1 MSLANIINKVVT
13 ISAEIIC
20 QTKTNL
26 CVKVLNR
33 TLIFLVLFRIPNVLN
48 DQIRH
53 VLNGRDQNKLQYS
66 FPANTPFFR
75 ICVTYLA
82 VLGGGLNHKE
92 RLFVSLAWLPK
103 VCPNICRLDG
113 KCTLAEIVCSKF
125 CIF

>member
-1 MSLANIINKVVT
+1 MSLTNIINKVVT

-33 TLIFLVLFRIPNVLN
+33 TLLFLVLFRIPNVLN

-66 FPANTPFFR
+66 FPANTPFFQNMCDLLSSAGGR
-75 ICVTYLA
+75 AQPQGASLRVPGLA
-82 VLGGGLNHKE
+82 PQGL
-92 RLFVSLAWLPK
+92 P
-103 VCPNICRLDG
+103 
-113 KCTLAEIVCSKF
+113 
-125 CIF
+125 